1 MHRMPGRKITPKIF
15 VIILSEVFHGITGSS
30 EAPIVHTGN
39 FLWYHRV
46 LRGPNSTYG
55 EFFWYHRVLRGPSS
69 THGELFLVWQSSE
82 APIVHMG
89 TFYVITGSS
98 EAPIVHNGTFSW
110 YHRDL
115 RGPNS
120 TKLELFM
127 ASQGPQRKKKK
138 KKSEKSRRIR
148 KNKIKIIT
156 KREKD

>member
-1 MHRMPGRKITPKIF
+1 MGNF
-15 VIILSEVFHGITGSS
+15 YGITG
-30 EAPIVHTGN
+30 
-39 FLWYHRV
+39 
-46 LRGPNSTYG
+46 
-55 EFFWYHRVLRGPSS
+55 
-69 THGELFLVWQSSE
+69 SSE

-110 YHRDL
+110 YHRVL

-148 KNKIKIIT
+148 KIK
-156 KREKD
+156 